1 MAGKKVIIIG
11 AGFSGMAAA
20 CFLAK
25 EGFQVE
31 VLEKHDQTGGRAR
44 RMKMGEFT
52 FDMGPSWYW
61 MPDVFDHFF
70 ESFGK
75 KTSDYYKLIRLD
87 PSYRIYYGENEFW
100 DIPAGS
106 LPLGEFLEQHEKG
119 AAKNLELF
127 LADAQKKYQIG
138 MSDMVY
144 KPGLSISEFMTW
156 EVFKNGLKMDLLS
169 SFSKLVRRY
178 FKHPKIIQL
187 LEFPVLFLGAK
198 PQDTPALYS
207 LMNYADIELG
217 TWYPEGGMYKI
228 VEAMTALAKELGVV
242 FNLNQNVSKIL
253 VEDGNAKGVQN
264 DKGEVFETDVVL
276 AAGDYH
282 HIEQVLLD
290 KKYRNYSESYWE
302 KRVMAPSSLLYYV
315 GLSKKVPAI
324 KHHNLF
330 FDAPFEPHAEEIYD
344 TKTWPINPLF
354 YLSATSK
361 TDDSVAPVDGENLFF
376 LIPIAPGLEG
386 DTEQLRNEY
395 FKMLCKRLE
404 KQTGQD
410 ILPYVTELR
419 SYAVKEFKEDYNAFK
434 GNAYGL
440 ANTLKQTAILKPRL
454 VNNKLSNMFYC
465 GQLSVPGPGVP
476 PSLISGEIVAG
487 LIAKEN

>member
-1 MAGKKVIIIG
+1 
-11 AGFSGMAAA
+11 
-20 CFLAK
+20 
-25 EGFQVE
+25 
-31 VLEKHDQTGGRAR
+31 
-44 RMKMGEFT
+44 
-52 FDMGPSWYW
+52 
-61 MPDVFDHFF
+61 
-70 ESFGK
+70 
-75 KTSDYYKLIRLD
+75 
-87 PSYRIYYGENEFW
+87 
-100 DIPAGS
+100 
-106 LPLGEFLEQHEKG
+106 
-119 AAKNLELF
+119 
-127 LADAQKKYQIG
+127 
-138 MSDMVY
+138 
-144 KPGLSISEFMTW
+144 MTW

>member
-1 MAGKKVIIIG
+1 M
-11 AGFSGMAAA
+11 
-20 CFLAK
+20 
-25 EGFQVE
+25 
-31 VLEKHDQTGGRAR
+31 
-44 RMKMGEFT
+44 
-52 FDMGPSWYW
+52 
-61 MPDVFDHFF
+61 
-70 ESFGK
+70 
-75 KTSDYYKLIRLD
+75 
-87 PSYRIYYGENEFW
+87 
-100 DIPAGS
+100 
-106 LPLGEFLEQHEKG
+106 
-119 AAKNLELF
+119 
-127 LADAQKKYQIG
+127 
-138 MSDMVY
+138 
-144 KPGLSISEFMTW
+144 
-156 EVFKNGLKMDLLS
+156 
-169 SFSKLVRRY
+169 
-178 FKHPKIIQL
+178 
-187 LEFPVLFLGAK
+187 
-198 PQDTPALYS
+198 
-207 LMNYADIELG
+207 
-217 TWYPEGGMYKI
+217 
-228 VEAMTALAKELGVV
+228 
-242 FNLNQNVSKIL
+242 
-253 VEDGNAKGVQN
+253 
-264 DKGEVFETDVVL
+264 
-276 AAGDYH
+276 
-282 HIEQVLLD
+282 
-290 KKYRNYSESYWE
+290 
-302 KRVMAPSSLLYYV
+302 
-315 GLSKKVPAI
+315 PAI